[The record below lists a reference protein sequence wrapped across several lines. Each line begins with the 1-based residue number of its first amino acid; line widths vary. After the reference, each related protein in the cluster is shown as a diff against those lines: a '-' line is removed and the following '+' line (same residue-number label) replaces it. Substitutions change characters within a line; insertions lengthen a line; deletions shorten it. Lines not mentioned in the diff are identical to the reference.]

1 MSSKTDVKDFNIS
14 SGEGGPYLGLL
25 ALISLVLAGVTFLS
39 LAAGLWVAAG
49 VGVVSA
55 IIFFSFIGGFYT
67 LEPNQM
73 VVMSF
78 FGNYKGTVEDTGL
91 RWSNPFY
98 NKEVLSSRINNF
110 ESSRL
115 KVNDLDGSPIEIGAV
130 VVWRIRE
137 AARAVFSV
145 EDYSKFVH
153 LQAESALRILA
164 SHYAYDSHQEK
175 GKSLRDNQ
183 DEVSIELQRFIQ
195 ERLSEAG
202 VEVVEARISHL
213 AYAPEIA
220 QAMLQR
226 QQASAVVA
234 ARAQIVA
241 GAVGTVEMAL
251 KELEKNGLVT
261 LDDERKAQMVS
272 NLLVVLCSDR
282 SPQPVVNTG
291 SIHS

>member
-1 MSSKTDVKDFNIS
+1 MSNRTDVQDFQIK
-14 SGEGGPYLGLL
+14 SGEGLPFLGLF
-25 ALISLVLAGVTFLS
+25 ALLTLLLVGGT
-39 LAAGLWVAAG
+39 LAAFSVHFWAGIGVA
-49 VGVVSA
+49 VVSA
-55 IIFFSFIGGFYT
+55 FLFFTFLGGFYT

-91 RWSNPFY
+91 RWSCPFY
-98 NKEVLSSRINNF
+98 NKEMLSSRINNF

-115 KVNDLDGSPIEIGAV
+115 KVNDLDGSPIEIAAV

-164 SHYAYDSHQEK
+164 SHYAYDSHEEK

-183 DEVSIELQRFIQ
+183 DDVSLELQRFIQ
-195 ERLSEAG
+195 DRLKEAG
-202 VEVVEARISHL
+202 VEVIEARISHL

-251 KELEKNGLVT
+251 QELQKNGLVN